1 MGRERIKVTAL
12 VALAIQD
19 GFVGSVNDAVGCCL
33 PVDWLWE
40 FQDLAAHHTRHRALG
55 SHRTSAPARAGSE
68 SRVKR

>member
-1 MGRERIKVTAL
+1 MGRERIKVSDL

-19 GFVGSVNDAVGCCL
+19 GFVGSVNDAAGGCM
-33 PVDWLWE
+33 PIDWLWD

-68 SRVKR
+68 SRVMR

>member
-1 MGRERIKVTAL
+1 MGRERIKVSDL

-19 GFVGSVNDAVGCCL
+19 GFVGSVNDAV
-33 PVDWLWE
+33 DWLCE

-68 SRVKR
+68 SRMMR